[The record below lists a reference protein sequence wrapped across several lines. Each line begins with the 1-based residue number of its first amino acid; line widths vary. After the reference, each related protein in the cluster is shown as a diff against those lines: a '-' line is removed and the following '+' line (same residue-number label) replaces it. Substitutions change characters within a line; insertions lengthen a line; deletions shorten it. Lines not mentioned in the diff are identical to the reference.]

1 MSCLFFDFLERHA
14 KSADRLYI
22 LGDLFEY
29 WAGDDDLADP
39 FNQAIAAA
47 LLGLAQTGVAIFVM
61 HGNRDFLL
69 GAGFCRAAGVTLLTD
84 PARINLSGQPTLL
97 LHGDTLCT
105 DDLDYQQFRAQVR
118 DPAWQ
123 QTFLAQPL
131 AQRKAI
137 AEQYRKTSEAEK
149 QSKPTAIMDASQA
162 AIAALLREHG
172 YPRVIHGHTHRPAR
186 HLHHLDG
193 RTCERWVLTDWYER
207 GGYLRSDENGC
218 EAMTLTP

>member
-1 MSCLFFDFLERHA
+1 MSRLFFDFLEHDAR
-14 KSADRLYI
+14 SADRLYI

-39 FNQAIAAA
+39 FNQAIASA
-47 LLGLAQTGVAIFVM
+47 LCGLAQTRVAVFVM

-69 GAGFCRAAGVTLLTD
+69 GADFCRAAGVTLLTD
-84 PARINLSGQPTLL
+84 PARIDLSGQPTLL

-218 EAMTLTP
+218 EAVTLTP